1 MWHRGKQIVSY
12 RTKGEQMTREE
23 AIETLKTLAKDLDG
37 EVAHKEA
44 DVVLCQ
50 LLFTLGY
57 GDVVDEYHRIY
68 KWYA

>member
-1 MWHRGKQIVSY
+1 
-12 RTKGEQMTREE
+12 MTREE
-23 AIETLKTLAKDLDG
+23 AIETLKALAKDDDT

-57 GDVVDEYHRIY
+57 KDVVTEYHRVG

>member
-1 MWHRGKQIVSY
+1 M
-12 RTKGEQMTREE
+12 TKEQ
-23 AIETLKTLAKDLDG
+23 AIEALKAIKVDYSDDI
-37 EVAHKEA
+37 EIAHKEA

>member
-1 MWHRGKQIVSY
+1 
-12 RTKGEQMTREE
+12 MTREE
-23 AIETLKTLAKDLDG
+23 ALKTLSELKREDDI
-37 EVAHKEA
+37 EMAHREA

-57 GDVVDEYHRIY
+57 GDVVTEYHRVH

>member
-1 MWHRGKQIVSY
+1 M
-12 RTKGEQMTREE
+12 TKEE
-23 AIETLKTLAKDLDG
+23 AIETLKTLAKDDDT

-57 GDVVDEYHRIY
+57 GDVVAEYHRVY
-68 KWYA
+68 NWYA

>member
-1 MWHRGKQIVSY
+1 
-12 RTKGEQMTREE
+12 MTREE
-23 AIETLKTLAKDLDG
+23 AMAELVRLQQEAKQSGDY
-37 EVAHKEA
+37 EYPHREA

-57 GDVVDEYHRIY
+57 GDVVTEYHRVH

>member
-1 MWHRGKQIVSY
+1 
-12 RTKGEQMTREE
+12 MTRKE
-23 AIETLKTLAKDLDG
+23 AIETLKTLAKDLDV

>member
-12 RTKGEQMTREE
+12 RTKGKQMTREE
-23 AIETLKTLAKDLDG
+23 AIETLKTLAKDLDV